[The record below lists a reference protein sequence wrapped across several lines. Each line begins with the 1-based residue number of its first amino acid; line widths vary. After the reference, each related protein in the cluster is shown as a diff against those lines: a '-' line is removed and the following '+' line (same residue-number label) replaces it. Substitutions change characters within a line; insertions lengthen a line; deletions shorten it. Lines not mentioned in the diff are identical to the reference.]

1 MAIILWFQKAAE
13 QGHCGAQHSLAI
25 QYHSKDGDYVPHDD
39 TKAFE
44 WALKSAKQGYI
55 RAQFTV
61 GYYFYEGIGTKQNYV
76 AAVEYFSK
84 AAEQKHVDA
93 LRYLGECYYYGKGV
107 ESKNIEKAKELTLE
121 AATWRK
127 YGDYDARQNLKK
139 WFGIII
145 E

>member
-1 MAIILWFQKAAE
+1 
-13 QGHCGAQHSLAI
+13 
-25 QYHSKDGDYVPHDD
+25 
-39 TKAFE
+39 
-44 WALKSAKQGYI
+44 
-55 RAQFTV
+55 
-61 GYYFYEGIGTKQNYV
+61 
-76 AAVEYFSK
+76 
-84 AAEQKHVDA
+84 
-93 LRYLGECYYYGKGV
+93 V